1 MMKFLEGMWGFCSS
15 NIIASLI
22 SLVVGFAFGSII
34 FAIRV
39 YYIKKPLHA
48 VIAFGASVF
57 YWLILF
63 LSLFYIFATPLDYK
77 ADVSAYL
84 ALMISLLAGLVSY
97 FALAES
103 NEYLNIR

>member
-1 MMKFLEGMWGFCSS
+1 MKFIEGFWVFCSG
-15 NIIASLI
+15 NIIASI
-22 SLVVGFAFGSII
+22 VSLVVGFAFGSIV

-39 YYIKKPLHA
+39 YCIKKPVHV

-57 YWLILF
+57 YCLILF
-63 LSLFYIFATPLDYK
+63 LAFFYVFASPLDYK
-77 ADVSAYL
+77 ADVSGYL

-103 NEYLNIR
+103 NEYLDIS